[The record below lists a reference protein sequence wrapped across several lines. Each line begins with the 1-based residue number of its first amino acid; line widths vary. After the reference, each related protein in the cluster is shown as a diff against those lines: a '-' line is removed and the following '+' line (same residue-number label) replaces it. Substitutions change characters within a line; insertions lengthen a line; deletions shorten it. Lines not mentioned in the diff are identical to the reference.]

1 MSQIDDII
9 KQYNSGNLNLAL
21 RKLEELVSKNPTKEA
36 YELMAK
42 ILLEMGKDDEA
53 LEYFEKAGNKEE
65 KARILLSKGMYS
77 EALEELKD
85 VNSTQARIIR
95 ATIYLRKEDYRK
107 VIEELNEINDELSS
121 NPLYYKTKG
130 IAEYYLGNY
139 YDALRD
145 LTRGIELYPLDSEL
159 YYYRA
164 LVKISLNEDKEA
176 ENDIN
181 TAINL
186 NPYYAEAYFSK
197 GLLKEKKG
205 KYEEAIA
212 YYSKSID
219 INPEYVEAYVRRA
232 KAYMKSGMEKEAFED
247 IKVVRELK
255 GKENNKE
262 NKQ

>member
-1 MSQIDDII
+1 MSQIDEII

-21 RKLEELVSKNPTKEA
+21 RKLEELVSKSPSKEA
-36 YELMAK
+36 FELMAK

-53 LEYFEKAGNKEE
+53 LEYFDKSGNKEE
-65 KARILLSKGMYS
+65 KGRILLSRGMYD
-77 EALEELKD
+77 ETLEELRD
-85 VNSTQARIIR
+85 VNSPQAKLIR
-95 ATIYLRKEDYRK
+95 ATVYLRKEDYAK
-107 VIEELNEINDELSS
+107 VLQELNDIELQD
-121 NPLYYKTKG
+121 PLYYKTKG

-139 YDALRD
+139 YDALKD

-181 TAINL
+181 SAINL

-197 GLLKEKKG
+197 GFLKEKKG

-212 YYSKSID
+212 YYSRSIS
-219 INPEYVEAYVRRA
+219 INPEYVNAYVRRA
-232 KAYMKSGMEKEAFED
+232 KAYMKSGMEKEAMDD
-247 IKVVRELK
+247 IKLIRELEDK
-255 GKENNKE
+255 KEEREKDNE
-262 NKQ
+262 S

>member
-1 MSQIDDII
+1 MSEIDEII

-21 RKLEELVSKNPTKEA
+21 RKLEELISKNPSKEA
-36 YELMAK
+36 YELIAR
-42 ILLEMGKDDEA
+42 IYLEMGREDEA

-65 KARILLSKGMYS
+65 KAKILFLKGMYT
-77 EALEELKD
+77 EALEELKGI
-85 VNSTQARIIR
+85 NSTQAKLIR
-95 ATIYLRKEDYRK
+95 ATIYLRKEDYKK
-107 VIEELNEINDELSS
+107 VVEELSETSEDLSA
-121 NPLYYKTKG
+121 NPLYYKLKG

-164 LVKISLNEDKEA
+164 LVKISLNKDKEA

-197 GLLKEKKG
+197 GLLREKEG
-205 KYEEAIA
+205 KYQEAIA
-212 YYSKSID
+212 YYSKSIT
-219 INPEYVEAYVRRA
+219 INPEYLEAYVRRA
-232 KAYMKSGMEKEAFED
+232 KAYMKSGMEEEAFED
-247 IKVVRELK
+247 IKVVRELREK
-255 GKENNKE
+255 KKSSDS
-262 NKQ
+262 